1 MFSLCLHV
9 RQFAVQSLPSLSPVN
24 QIQPAYRLATR
35 LLRTVPVGNLIWL
48 LLPYGLSR
56 NPYSKSLSEYSAVL
70 LLSSTNLSQTG
81 IFHLPLHKDTFPE
94 EELLLPPTKLFQD
107 DSFLPKPAILPM
119 SRKAS
124 SCVLQ
129 TECSALHRTTKYAD

>member
-1 MFSLCLHV
+1 MFSLCPHV
-9 RQFAVQSLPSLSPVN
+9 RQFAGQSLPSPSPGN
-24 QIQPAYRLATR
+24 RIQPAYRLATSV
-35 LLRTVPVGNLIWL
+35 LHTEPAGNLIWL
-48 LLPYGLSR
+48 LLLYDLSR
-56 NPYSKSLSEYSAVL
+56 NPYSKNLSEYPAVL
-70 LLSSTNLSQTG
+70 LLSLTNLLQTG

-129 TECSALHRTTKYAD
+129 TECSALHRTTKYVD